1 MTAKSLACLLLC
13 GFSACS
19 TTEEQVVNHL
29 EQLAANPIDS
39 PRWQQAVDE
48 LSAIGR
54 PAARQL
60 IARLNPDLYQGKDY
74 REFREEKEKLRTGC
88 ARTLGHIKP
97 RGATGALNGCI
108 GTDYTNNE
116 RIAALWSLGQ
126 VGYTQ
131 AGLDA
136 VKGQLTDPD
145 PIIRIHAAIALVK
158 MDVDSGNEEIKAAFA
173 PDDLDIGENSD
184 RIQIALQGL
193 EEAGYYGVPLLIDLS
208 EITSPHQ
215 AELRTISGRVK
226 DQLVEQLNAEEPDHR
241 QRAATALGQLDDQST
256 TPALVNLLAD
266 PSNQV
271 RFSAAAA
278 LATMGVDQG
287 IDFLF
292 EALRNTDS
300 ILRAN
305 AVKFLTTVQEQSG
318 SVETQLGAALDAEDP
333 LARAGAARVL
343 GQARVLSAANALLE
357 ATTDEI
363 ADVRVNAAIALGYI
377 GAEESRSQLEGLR
390 EDRDATVSYYAEW
403 ALSQLGPR

>member
-60 IARLNPDLYQGKDY
+60 IARLNPNLYQGKDY

-108 GTDYTNNE
+108 GTDYTDNE

-136 VKGQLTDPD
+136 
-145 PIIRIHAAIALVK
+145 
-158 MDVDSGNEEIKAAFA
+158 
-173 PDDLDIGENSD
+173 
-184 RIQIALQGL
+184 
-193 EEAGYYGVPLLIDLS
+193 
-208 EITSPHQ
+208 
-215 AELRTISGRVK
+215 
-226 DQLVEQLNAEEPDHR
+226 
-241 QRAATALGQLDDQST
+241 
-256 TPALVNLLAD
+256 
-266 PSNQV
+266 
-271 RFSAAAA
+271 
-278 LATMGVDQG
+278 
-287 IDFLF
+287 
-292 EALRNTDS
+292 
-300 ILRAN
+300 
-305 AVKFLTTVQEQSG
+305 
-318 SVETQLGAALDAEDP
+318 
-333 LARAGAARVL
+333 AGAAP
-343 GQARVLSAANALLE
+343 SAAMRWKIRSIATSRARKADRFGDPAGSALDP
-357 ATTDEI
+357 A
-363 ADVRVNAAIALGYI
+363 N
-377 GAEESRSQLEGLR
+377 
-390 EDRDATVSYYAEW
+390 
-403 ALSQLGPR
+403 